1 MVPADE
7 MEFFAEK
14 VKSLQVEPVHPS
26 GGVPELRKLKRF
38 LWLRQSVGWWSDGG
52 PLVVL
57 RQDQSN
63 CAALAT
69 RARGATLHF
78 FRGGFSVE
86 KFQYMYNLYSRVSK
100 PKDQPLASAFLGES
114 IERRSKAQLFDRCN
128 SKKAKW
134 VPRWVPE
141 KSQGSGLERISHT
154 AAK

>member
-1 MVPADE
+1 
-7 MEFFAEK
+7 MELFAEK

-57 RQDQSN
+57 RQDQPNS
-63 CAALAT
+63 AALAT

-86 KFQYMYNLYSRVSK
+86 KFQYQYMYNLYSRVSK
-100 PKDQPLASAFLGES
+100 PKDQPLASAFFG
-114 IERRSKAQLFDRCN
+114 R
-128 SKKAKW
+128 
-134 VPRWVPE
+134 VY
-141 KSQGSGLERISHT
+141 
-154 AAK
+154 

>member
-57 RQDQSN
+57 RQDRPN

-78 FRGGFSVE
+78 F
-86 KFQYMYNLYSRVSK
+86 
-100 PKDQPLASAFLGES
+100 
-114 IERRSKAQLFDRCN
+114 
-128 SKKAKW
+128 
-134 VPRWVPE
+134 
-141 KSQGSGLERISHT
+141 
-154 AAK
+154 